1 MPEEKRIIMSSE
13 KIEALQRELDDIK
26 VNRRKQNAQRL
37 KEAKAQGDISENA
50 EYDNAMQ
57 EYHELEARE
66 EELSELLRLAQVLD
80 KSAITM
86 DTCAIVTRVKVLDVE
101 YNEEEEY
108 LIVGSQ
114 ETNCLENKISNE
126 SPMGQAL
133 LGAKVG
139 DTRIVKSPGG
149 DIPYKV
155 LEISI
160 AD

>member
-1 MPEEKRIIMSSE
+1 
-13 KIEALQRELDDIK
+13 
-26 VNRRKQNAQRL
+26 
-37 KEAKAQGDISENA
+37 
-50 EYDNAMQ
+50 MQ

-86 DTCAIVTRVKVLDVE
+86 DTVAIGTRVKVLDVE

>member
-1 MPEEKRIIMSSE
+1 MPEEKKIIMSSE

-86 DTCAIVTRVKVLDVE
+86 DTVAIGTRVKVLDVE

>member
-1 MPEEKRIIMSSE
+1 MPEEKKLIMSPE
-13 KIEALQRELDDIK
+13 KIEALRQELNDIQ

-50 EYDNAMQ
+50 EFDNAMQ
-57 EYHELEARE
+57 EYHELGVRE
-66 EELSELLRLAQVLD
+66 EELEDLLRRAQVLD
-80 KSAITM
+80 KSSITM
-86 DTCAIVTRVKVLDVE
+86 DTVSIGTRVKVLDVD

-139 DTRIVKSPGG
+139 DTRTVKSPGG
-149 DIPYKV
+149 DILYRV

-160 AD
+160 AE

>member
-1 MPEEKRIIMSSE
+1 MPEEKKLIMSPE
-13 KIEALQRELDDIK
+13 KIDALRRELNDIR
-26 VNRRKQNAQRL
+26 VNRRNQNKQRL

-50 EYDNAMQ
+50 EYDNAM
-57 EYHELEARE
+57 EEFHELEARE
-66 EELSELLRLAQVLD
+66 AELEDLIRRAEVLD
-80 KSAITM
+80 KSSIKI
-86 DTCAIVTRVKVLDVE
+86 DTVGIGTRVKILDVE

-139 DTRIVKSPGG
+139 DTRTVKSPGV
-149 DIPYKV
+149 DILYRA

>member
-86 DTCAIVTRVKVLDVE
+86 DTVAIGTRVKVPDVE

>member
-37 KEAKAQGDISENA
+37 KEAKAQGDISENV

-86 DTCAIVTRVKVLDVE
+86 DTVAIGTRVKVLDVE

>member
-86 DTCAIVTRVKVLDVE
+86 DTVAIGTRVKVLDVE

-139 DTRIVKSPGG
+139 ETRIVKSPGG

>member
-1 MPEEKRIIMSSE
+1 MPEEKKIIMSRE
-13 KIEALQRELDDIK
+13 KFEELLRERDDIK
-26 VNRRKQNAQRL
+26 LNRRKQNAQRL

-66 EELSELLRLAQVLD
+66 EELNDLISRAEVLD
-80 KSAITM
+80 KSSITK
-86 DTCAIVTRVKVLDVE
+86 DTVGIGTRVKVLDVE
-101 YNEEEEY
+101 FDEEEEY

-114 ETNCLENKISNE
+114 ETNCLENIISNE

-133 LGAKVG
+133 FGAKVG
-139 DTRIVKSPGG
+139 ETRIVQAPGG
-149 DIPYKV
+149 EIAYKV

>member
-1 MPEEKRIIMSSE
+1 MPEEKRIIMSPE

-80 KSAITM
+80 KSSITM
-86 DTCAIVTRVKVLDVE
+86 DTVAIGTRVKVLDVE

-139 DTRIVKSPGG
+139 DTRVVKSPGG

>member
-37 KEAKAQGDISENA
+37 KEAKAQGDISENV

-86 DTCAIVTRVKVLDVE
+86 DTVAIGTRVKVLDVE
-101 YNEEEEY
+101 YNEEEEH

>member
-1 MPEEKRIIMSSE
+1 MPEEKKIIMSSE

-86 DTCAIVTRVKVLDVE
+86 DTVAIGTRVKILDVE

>member
-86 DTCAIVTRVKVLDVE
+86 DTVAIGTIVKVLDVE

-139 DTRIVKSPGG
+139 ETRIVKSPGG

>member
-1 MPEEKRIIMSSE
+1 MEQQVKVYSF
-13 KIEALQRELDDIK
+13 KIEYN
-26 VNRRKQNAQRL
+26 V
-37 KEAKAQGDISENA
+37 
-50 EYDNAMQ
+50 
-57 EYHELEARE
+57 
-66 EELSELLRLAQVLD
+66 
-80 KSAITM
+80 TM
-86 DTCAIVTRVKVLDVE
+86 DEFDEIENPDAVVAFD

>member
-86 DTCAIVTRVKVLDVE
+86 DTVAIGTRVKVLDVE

>member
-1 MPEEKRIIMSSE
+1 MPEEKKIIMSSE

-86 DTCAIVTRVKVLDVE
+86 DTVAIGTRVKVLDVE

-133 LGAKVG
+133 LGANVG